1 MIAEKFYFYNSKH
14 LAQKQKQQ
22 KPEQKMT
29 FFLEVSQTATT
40 IVFAKVQIN
49 PSKNGN
55 NTGLTKSVTFNIF
68 IWFLL

>member
-1 MIAEKFYFYNSKH
+1 MA
-14 LAQKQKQQ
+14 
-22 KPEQKMT
+22 

-55 NTGLTKSVTFNIF
+55 NPNV
-68 IWFLL
+68 LLGSNLALMGSKQNTCDEIGRKNGYWEILI